1 MGNTRRIKKKMGICL
16 AKTGMVFGGSE
27 VVLIVDDPFEGKKK
41 ADAFHDQCLLHAWRS
56 SQISVR
62 DLCKVSALMRDNLLS
77 GNPIWN

>member
-56 SQISVR
+56 SLANVG
-62 DLCKVSALMRDNLLS
+62 DLYQASILIREKMLS
-77 GNPIWN
+77 GSPLWN